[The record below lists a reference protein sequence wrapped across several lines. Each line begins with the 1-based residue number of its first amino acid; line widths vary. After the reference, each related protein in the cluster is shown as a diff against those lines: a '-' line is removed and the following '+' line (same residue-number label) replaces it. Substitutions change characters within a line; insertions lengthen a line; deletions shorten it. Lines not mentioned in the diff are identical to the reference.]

1 MNFSIFPPEI
11 NSLRMFTGAGSA
23 PMLQAAAAWDGLA
36 GELGSAADSFAAVT
50 SGLVGQTWQGPAS
63 AAMAAA
69 VAPYTSWL
77 SAAAAQ
83 AVGAA
88 GAAKMVASAF
98 EAARAA
104 TVVPAAVAANR
115 NALVQMVM
123 SNIFGQ
129 NAPAIAA
136 AEAAY
141 EEMWAQDVAA
151 MFGYHS
157 GASAVAAAL
166 SPWEQLLQN
175 VPALSPLA
183 AIGNLGAGNL
193 GFGNTGIANLGN
205 GNTGNLNFGGGNI
218 GNFNFGS
225 GNRGGNVNFGN
236 GNNGFFNLGGG
247 DRKSVV

>member
-23 PMLQAAAAWDGLA
+23 PMLQAAAAWEGLA
-36 GELGSAADSFAAVT
+36 GELGSAADSFASVT
-50 SGLVGQTWQGPAS
+50 SGLVGQAWQGPAS

-83 AVGAA
+83 AVGVA
-88 GAAKMVASAF
+88 GAVKMVASAF

-104 TVVPAAVAANR
+104 TVLPAAVVANR

-157 GASAVAAAL
+157 GASVVAAAL

-175 VPALSPLA
+175 APALSPLA

-193 GFGNTGIANLGN
+193 GFGNTGIANLG
-205 GNTGNLNFGGGNI
+205 
-218 GNFNFGS
+218 S
-225 GNRGGNVNFGN
+225 P
-236 GNNGFFNLGGG
+236 GF
-247 DRKSVV
+247 RQHQ